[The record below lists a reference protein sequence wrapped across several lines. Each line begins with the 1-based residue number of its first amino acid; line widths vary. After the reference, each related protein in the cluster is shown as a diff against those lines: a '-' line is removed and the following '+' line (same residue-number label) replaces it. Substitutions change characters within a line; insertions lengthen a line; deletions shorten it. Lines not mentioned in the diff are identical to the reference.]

1 MPIPEGMDTNELV
14 LRQGLADTR
23 ATLEEWNANPWRVL
37 RDWLAGSAAVAAAL
51 LAAVWVIAEL
61 SQPDPTRLIVPG
73 LTQDATFGDAQHVLF
88 RNLLVLALHS
98 LACLAGFIAGSAAPH
113 QAQLRSGLSR
123 VVHEKAG
130 PLAIA
135 FVVCA
140 TLFSLVTQAYVL
152 GSDASTIADQQ
163 GISPA
168 ELILGILPHAV
179 PELLALFLPLAAW
192 MIASRRGEW
201 HKLLAATVATTALA
215 LPVLMASSVIEVYL
229 SPHAIRALGG

>member
-1 MPIPEGMDTNELV
+1 MPIPEGMDTNEVV

-37 RDWLAGSAAVAAAL
+37 REWLLWSGAVAAAL
-51 LAAVWVIAEL
+51 LVAVWMVAEL
-61 SQPDPTRLIVPG
+61 TQPDPTPLIVPG
-73 LTQDATFGDAQHVLF
+73 LTRNATFADAQHVLL

-98 LACLAGFIAGSAAPH
+98 LACLAGFMAGSAAPH
-113 QAQLRSGLSR
+113 QAELRTGLSR
-123 VVHEKAG
+123 VIHEKAG

-152 GSDASTIADQQ
+152 GSDASTIANQQ
-163 GISPA
+163 RMSPA
-168 ELILGILPHAV
+168 ELLVGILPHAV
-179 PELLALFLPLAAW
+179 PELVALFLPLAAW
-192 MIASRRGEW
+192 TIASRRDEW

-215 LPVLMASSVIEVYL
+215 LPVLMTSSVIEVYL
-229 SPHAIRALGG
+229 SPHLVAALAG